1 MLAVLQSGIHL
12 YYDYDRVTL
21 PLTKAKDK
29 TTSEVPQKKEHPII
43 QLKASLPL
51 LARDVGIRAICMSI
65 FGPLIY
71 ALFIRNT
78 AWSCS
83 LYFAELLW
91 DVPASQLSYIPP
103 YHISLIIRSL
113 TSGTLLVA
121 LWELSNALFAAYV
134 AQEPLKKEQPVTTG
148 SKDPNGSLLN
158 GIKSKRDVTRVGC
171 RVHTT
176 ETRAKIRLDLCV
188 LGALLHKSTFR
199 RSAKSNLLRH

>member
-1 MLAVLQSGIHL
+1 MLAVLQSAIHL
-12 YYDYDRVTL
+12 YFDYDRVTL
-21 PLTKAKDK
+21 PLTKAKD
-29 TTSEVPQKKEHPII
+29 TSTEVPKKEHPIM
-43 QLKASLPL
+43 QVRASLPL
-51 LARDVGIRAICMSI
+51 LVRDVAIRSICMSI

-113 TSGTLLVA
+113 TSGTLLIA
-121 LWELSNALFAAYV
+121 LWELSNAVFAAYV
-134 AQEPLKKEQPVTTG
+134 AQEPLKKEQPLTSC

-158 GIKSKRDVTRVGC
+158 GIKSKRDVTRVG
-171 RVHTT
+171 RHFSTT
-176 ETRAKIRLDLCV
+176 
-188 LGALLHKSTFR
+188 
-199 RSAKSNLLRH
+199 

>member
-1 MLAVLQSGIHL
+1 MLAVLQSAIHL
-12 YYDYDRVTL
+12 YFDYDRVTL

-29 TTSEVPQKKEHPII
+29 SIEVPKKEHPIM
-43 QLKASLPL
+43 QVRASLPL
-51 LARDVGIRAICMSI
+51 LVRDVAIRSICMSI
-65 FGPLIY
+65 FEPLIY

-113 TSGTLLVA
+113 TSGTLLIA
-121 LWELSNALFAAYV
+121 LWELSNTLFVAYV
-134 AQEPLKKEQPVTTG
+134 AQEPLKKEQPLTSG

-158 GIKSKRDVTRVGC
+158 GIKSKRDVTRVG
-171 RVHTT
+171 RHVSTT
-176 ETRAKIRLDLCV
+176 EGRANIRLDLCF
-188 LGALLHKSTFR
+188 LGAVLHKSTCR
-199 RSAKSNLLRH
+199 RSAKSYLFRH

>member
-1 MLAVLQSGIHL
+1 MLAVLQSAIHL
-12 YYDYDRVTL
+12 YFDYDRVTL

-29 TTSEVPQKKEHPII
+29 STEVPQKKEHPIM
-43 QLKASLPL
+43 QVRASLPL
-51 LARDVGIRAICMSI
+51 LIRDVGIRSICMSI
-65 FGPLIY
+65 FFGPLIY

-121 LWELSNALFAAYV
+121 LWELSNALFAAFV
-134 AQEPLKKEQPVTTG
+134 AQEPLKKDLPLTTG

-158 GIKSKRDVTRVGC
+158 GIKSKRDVTRVC
-171 RVHTT
+171 RHVSDMG
-176 ETRAKIRLDLCV
+176 TRANIRLDLCV
-188 LGALLHKSTFR
+188 LGALLHKSPFR
-199 RSAKSNLLRH
+199 RSTKSYLLRH

>member
-1 MLAVLQSGIHL
+1 MFAVLQSGIHL
-12 YYDYDRVTL
+12 YSDYDRVTL
-21 PLTKAKDK
+21 PLTKAKDNP
-29 TTSEVPQKKEHPII
+29 TSEVPQKKEHPIK
-43 QLKASLPL
+43 QVRACLPL
-51 LARDVGIRAICMSI
+51 LARDVGIRSICMSI

-83 LYFAELLW
+83 LYLAELLW

-134 AQEPLKKEQPVTTG
+134 AQEPLKKEQPLTTG

-171 RVHTT
+171 HNYNMGTGANIT
-176 ETRAKIRLDLCV
+176 LDLCL
-188 LGALLHKSTFR
+188 LGVLLHKSTFR
-199 RSAKSNLLRH
+199 R